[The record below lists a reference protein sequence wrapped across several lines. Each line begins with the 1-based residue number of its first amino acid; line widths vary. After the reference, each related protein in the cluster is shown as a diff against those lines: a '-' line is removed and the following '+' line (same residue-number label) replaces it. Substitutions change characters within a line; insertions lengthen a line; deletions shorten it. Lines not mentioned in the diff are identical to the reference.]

1 MIGDPPGDP
10 PGNLPGNPHGAGPIW
25 SGCTEATLPALL
37 RREAARAPDDPVLI
51 FEDGLTVTR
60 RALAERVE
68 SFAGWLAGRTAP
80 GDRMAVL
87 LGSRTEVMIALYAA
101 AAARVAH
108 VSVPD
113 GAGSDDAGHILR
125 NSGARIVVT
134 DSERR
139 GVIDRLRPDCP
150 DLEHIVVLDGA
161 EPDGL
166 LSYAGAAP
174 LPLAEAASAPEDIT
188 AVYYTSGTTG
198 APKGCM
204 VNHTWWR
211 RIADIEQR
219 INPKTPADRT
229 LCCLPF
235 HYNDA
240 PILLTTALNSGGA
253 VVVMRRFSVSR
264 FWTVVR
270 ENRVTQFVSLGPM
283 PALLLKGEPGPAD
296 RGHGMKHVHV
306 VGVPLDQHAE
316 LTTRFGCDW
325 IDSYATSESGF
336 ITRVPRDRA
345 AAFVGSG
352 SVGLAVPE
360 VEIRLLDDDGREVPD
375 GEIGE
380 FVVLAPG
387 MFSGYL
393 GNDEATRAA
402 LAGGW
407 YRTGD
412 RGRRDPD
419 GRYYFAGRKKDVVR
433 RSGEN
438 ISAAEV
444 ETVLRAHPKVL
455 EAAVIAVPDALR
467 GEEAK
472 VFILPVAGE
481 SAVSVSPEILVAHC
495 ETRLAGFKIP
505 RYFEYR
511 REDFPRTPTLRVR
524 KELLRLERA
533 DPILG
538 CWDRETGKIVTEES
552 DDG

>member
-1 MIGDPPGDP
+1 MTGDP
-10 PGNLPGNPHGAGPIW
+10 HKAGPIW
-25 SGCTEATLPALL
+25 SGCAEATLPALL
-37 RREAARAPDDPVLI
+37 HREALRAPDAPLLI
-51 FEDGLTVTR
+51 FEDGLVVTR
-60 RALAERVE
+60 WDLAQRVE
-68 SFAGWLAGRTAP
+68 RFAGWLAERTRP

-87 LGSRTEVMIALYAA
+87 LGSRTEVMVALYAA
-101 AAARVAH
+101 AAARIAH

-113 GAGSDDAGHILR
+113 GAGLDDAGHILR
-125 NSGARIVVT
+125 NSRARLVVT

-139 GVIDRLRPDCP
+139 SLIDRLRRDCP
-150 DLEHIVVLDGA
+150 DLEQVVVLDGA

-166 LSYAGAAP
+166 GPYAGKE
-174 LPLAEAASAPEDIT
+174 PLALAGSAAAPEDIT

-198 APKGCM
+198 PPKGCM
-204 VNHTWWR
+204 VGHIWWR
-211 RIADIEQR
+211 RIADVEQR
-219 INPKTPADRT
+219 INPKTAADRT

-270 ENRVTQFVSLGPM
+270 DNAVTQFVSLGPM
-283 PALLLKGEPGPAD
+283 PALLLKGEPEPQGDESGD

-316 LTTRFGCDW
+316 LVARFGCHW

-336 ITRVPRDRA
+336 ITRVPLDRA
-345 AAFVGSG
+345 AEFVGSG
-352 SVGLAVPE
+352 SVGMAVPE
-360 VEIRLLDDDGREVPD
+360 VEIRLLDDHGRDVSE

-380 FVVLAPG
+380 YVVRAPG

-393 GNDEATRAA
+393 GNEAATSEAMV
-402 LAGGW
+402 GGW

-412 RGRRDPD
+412 RGQRDPD
-419 GRYYFAGRKKDVVR
+419 GRYYFAGRKKDIVR

-438 ISAAEV
+438 FAAAEV
-444 ETVLRAHPKVL
+444 ETVLRAHSKVL
-455 EAAVIAVPDALR
+455 EAAIIPVPDPLR

-472 VFILPVAGE
+472 AFILPVAGE
-481 SAVSVSPEILVAHC
+481 SMESLSPEALVAHC
-495 ETRLAGFKIP
+495 EGRLAAFKIP